1 MCKFSVFCIPHIYRA
16 RVTHYAMMTCNDI
29 VMDVLEIGGH
39 MRGMCWGEMAKMYRC
54 VSAYKYVVCVY
65 KGRATCGVTMNGA

>member
-1 MCKFSVFCIPHIYRA
+1 
-16 RVTHYAMMTCNDI
+16 MMTCNDI